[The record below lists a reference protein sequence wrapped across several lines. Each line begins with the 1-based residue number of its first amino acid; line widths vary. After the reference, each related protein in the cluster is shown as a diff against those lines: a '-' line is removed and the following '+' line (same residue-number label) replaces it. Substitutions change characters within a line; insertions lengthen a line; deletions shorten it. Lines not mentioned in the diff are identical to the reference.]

1 MAAQLI
7 DMVDA
12 QRVIEL
18 TRRAIA
24 VPSITGDELAFARLV
39 ESELRDLGA
48 DAVAVEE
55 IAPGRP
61 IVTSVHRGEGGG
73 PSLLLAGHL
82 DTVRVSGWAERWGDD
97 PRRDPFGGVEANGAL
112 WGRGACDLKGGIA
125 AALSALRTVRDAGV
139 TLLGDVTTAWIC
151 DEESGEP
158 GLGRSIGMRAV
169 AERIAAGTLPRP
181 DFAVYVEPTRLDVFA
196 AQIGFLIA
204 DVELEGRSAY
214 FGRPQEGVDA
224 LRAAHRVLTELW
236 AHADELARQDAHPL
250 LGRPALLVT
259 EARAGGYIA
268 VPGDARL
275 SMIRTLVPGEDLE
288 TAAQTIDAAVQ
299 RGVAGTG
306 VRATTTFPA
315 GRDHPRGGL
324 PFETPSDD
332 AALALLRECVASVA
346 PDRGALAGAPF
357 WSELSFLAGLG
368 IPGAYFAPGDIAV
381 AHTAEEHIDVQ
392 ELVGAVK
399 ALSLF
404 IAGHC
409 GAGPIQGVHP

>member
-1 MAAQLI
+1 MAASLVET
-7 DMVDA
+7 VDA
-12 QRVIEL
+12 QRVIAL
-18 TRRAIA
+18 ARRAIA

-39 ESELRDLGA
+39 EAELRDLGA
-48 DAVAVEE
+48 DAVALDEV
-55 IAPGRP
+55 APGRP
-61 IVTSVHRGEGGG
+61 VVTSVHRGSGGG
-73 PSLLLAGHL
+73 KRLLLAGHL
-82 DTVRVSGWAERWGDD
+82 DTVRVAGWAERWGHDL
-97 PRRDPFGGVEANGAL
+97 RRDPFGGAEVDGAL

-125 AALSALRTVRDAGV
+125 AALAALRTVRDADV
-139 TLLGDVTTAWIC
+139 ALQGDVVTAWIC

-169 AERIAAGTLPRP
+169 ADRIANGSLPRP
-181 DFAVYVEPTRLDVFA
+181 GFAVYVEPSRLDVFA

-204 DVELEGRSAY
+204 DVELTGRSAY
-214 FGRPQEGVDA
+214 FGRPREGVDA
-224 LRAAHRVLTELW
+224 LRAAHRVLSELW
-236 AHADELARQDAHPL
+236 AHADALAHQDAHQL

-288 TAAQTIDAAVQ
+288 AAAQAIDAAVQ

-324 PFETPSDD
+324 PFETPADD
-332 AALALLRECVASVA
+332 AALALLRECAARVT
-346 PDRGALAGAPF
+346 PGRGVLAGAPF
-357 WSELSFLAGLG
+357 WSELSFLAELG

-381 AHTAEEHIDVQ
+381 AHTAQERVDVQ
-392 ELVGAVK
+392 ELIDAVK

-409 GAGPIQGVHP
+409 GAGLIQGVHP